1 MVANWRQ
8 QHGRGLAV
16 MTWLWIASTR
26 GAGLRRCWRLYCW
39 LGSNNA
45 WLTLPYWKMRT
56 MAYIYLRYRII
67 FKASEGAMFLSKID
81 FNFEIGIIIFFQPTC
96 FYLKLALPSL
106 FNCCASFTTWLLSL
120 QPNVHSI
127 KRTSHFGRT
136 CWKKSKWEG
145 GLRSWDSL

>member
-106 FNCCASFTTWLLSL
+106 FNCCASFTTWLLSRIL
-120 QPNVHSI
+120 EERVGKRASGKEAWEVEIRYKYRGSI
-127 KRTSHFGRT
+127 GVR
-136 CWKKSKWEG
+136 W
-145 GLRSWDSL
+145 